1 MDNAITLVG
10 GDGRSAWTAEY
21 LRQRGFS
28 VACCGVP
35 GAPEQ
40 SLPKKIRTLILP
52 FPAFQ
57 GELIRGQSAIPVRE
71 LLPSLQE
78 GSRVYG
84 GLLDAWAAEFGARGA
99 HCCELYGSE
108 PLTTANAALTAEG
121 AISLAME
128 NLPIALEGAKCLI
141 IGFGRIGKLLAKKLS
156 ALGAQVA
163 VSARSAAD
171 RAMAEAWGCS
181 SQETGIY
188 RRGLGQY
195 DLIFNTVPREILSL
209 AQLEQLSPQCLLVEL
224 ASAPGGFSMEHCK
237 NLGLNALAAPGLPGK
252 YAPKTAGIL
261 YARSIL
267 EFPEGKDD
275 P

>member
-1 MDNAITLVG
+1 MDHTITLVG
-10 GDGRSAWTAEY
+10 GDARSTWAARY
-21 LRQRGFS
+21 LRQQGRT
-28 VACCGVP
+28 VICCGVP
-35 GAPEQ
+35 GEGEQ
-40 SLPKKIRTLILP
+40 SLPREISTLILP

-57 GELIRGQSAIPVRE
+57 GELIRGVSAIPVRE

-121 AISLAME
+121 AISLAMTG
-128 NLPIALEGAKCLI
+128 LPIALEGAKCLI
-141 IGFGRIGKLLAKKLS
+141 IGFGRIGKLLARKLS
-156 ALGAQVA
+156 ALGAKVT
-163 VSARSAAD
+163 VSARGAAD
-171 RAMAEAWGCS
+171 RAMAETWGCS

-195 DLIFNTVPREILSL
+195 DLILNTVPREILDA
-209 AQLEQLSPQCLLVEL
+209 AQLRQLSPECLLVEL
-224 ASAPGGFSMEHCK
+224 ASAPGGFSMERCRA
-237 NLGLNALAAPGLPGK
+237 LGLNALAAPGLPGK
-252 YAPKTAGIL
+252 YAPRTAGIL

>member
-1 MDNAITLVG
+1 MDHTITLVG
-10 GDGRSAWTAEY
+10 GDARSTWAARY
-21 LRQRGFS
+21 LRQQGRT
-28 VACCGVP
+28 VICCGVP
-35 GAPEQ
+35 GEGEQ
-40 SLPKKIRTLILP
+40 SLPRKISTLILP

-57 GELIRGQSAIPVRE
+57 GELIRGVSAIPVRE

-78 GSRVYG
+78 GSRVFG
-84 GLLDAWAAEFGARGA
+84 GLLGAWAEEFGARGA
-99 HCCELYGSE
+99 HCCELYGAE

-121 AISLAME
+121 AISLAMA
-128 NLPIALEGAKCLI
+128 NLPIALEGAECLV
-141 IGFGRIGKLLAKKLS
+141 IGFGRIGKLLARKLS
-156 ALGAQVA
+156 ALGAKVT

-171 RAMAEAWGCS
+171 RAMAETWGCS

-195 DLIFNTVPREILSL
+195 DLILNTVPREILND
-209 AQLEQLSPQCLLVEL
+209 AQLRQLSPECLLVEL
-224 ASAPGGFSMEHCK
+224 ASAPGGFSTECCRS
-237 NLGLNALAAPGLPGK
+237 LGLNALAAPGLPGK